1 MAHRFGEFLAE
12 DTMTMI
18 QDSNGKRPVEAS
30 LERLIQ
36 AIDKLEAAVAR
47 RAEADA
53 SLGSLQDD
61 LQRLSDDRSQLA
73 ETLDKAEARASR
85 LEEANREVSRRL
97 VSAME
102 SIRTVLETHGG

>member
-1 MAHRFGEFLAE
+1 
-12 DTMTMI
+12 MTMV
-18 QDSNGKRPVEAS
+18 QDFNGKRPVEAS

-36 AIDKLEAAVAR
+36 AIDKLEAAVER
-47 RAEADA
+47 RAETDT